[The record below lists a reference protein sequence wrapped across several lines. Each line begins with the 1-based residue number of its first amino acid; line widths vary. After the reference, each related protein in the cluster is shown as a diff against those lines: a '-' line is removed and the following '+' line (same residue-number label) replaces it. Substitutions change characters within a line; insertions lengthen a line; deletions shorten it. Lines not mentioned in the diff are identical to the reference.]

1 MIVDCHSC
9 GATYNISDEKVRGR
23 RVRVRCKSC
32 SAAIIVDGETL
43 VAEDRTRVY
52 QPPKFDPKTEE
63 DEPEEATRV
72 MFASVHEY
80 REPGPEEWMVN
91 LSPTEQRTMSL
102 DDIVEARNT
111 GLLKEDA
118 FAWRD
123 GMSDWLPVGEIAE
136 IRAALESGEATKV
149 VSPKNLSPALAPRG
163 PLNGAVPG
171 MESFRKSSSPTLP
184 STQIPSPPPLAPSS
198 DSPAPAVAYSAP
210 SAPPRAQQAKE
221 PPRKSVEYS
230 PGSPPGV
237 SLARLPTS
245 PSRRAPARVREARS
259 GDLFGGVD
267 SAGSE
272 DELLRSSSMPLEQYD
287 EKPTGVRNESSVL
300 FSLNTLKA
308 TARGPSSAPPKATLT
323 SQPTAADIL
332 GLDANG
338 ALPGTD
344 RNAPLYS
351 APMFQAPAAVLAAP
365 EAPYRSRIDTT
376 PPAFRSRK
384 NALLAAI
391 VVGAAGVV
399 AVFSIFFF
407 RARYAHTSA
416 DVDPGAPTVQA
427 EAPLQTAAAAAP
439 KPVAQDPAPVP
450 PAVAPPVAAAPTAPP
465 VPPAPVE
472 PAATPKASPAP
483 AAAPAHAAAAERST
497 AKVAAEPAHDKTAD
511 FEAAL
516 RSNNAPDPKPSAPGA
531 EGPAA
536 QKVVLAEDNS
546 SPPDPPSKADP
557 APAPAIPA
565 GPSFDTS
572 AAKSALEA
580 AAANSLSCKSAD
592 GPTGK
597 GKVQVTFSPSGHA
610 SAANVVGGD
619 FAGTSV
625 ASCVARLFRMAQ
637 VPPFVGDPVTVSKS
651 FSIPE

>member
-52 QPPKFDPKTEE
+52 QPPRFDPKTEE

-111 GLLKEDA
+111 GALKEDA

-123 GMSDWLPVGEIAE
+123 GMSDWLPIGEIAE

-163 PLNGAVPG
+163 TLNGAAPG
-171 MESFRKSSSPTLP
+171 LESFRKSSSPTLP

-210 SAPPRAQQAKE
+210 SAPPRAQRANE
-221 PPRKSVEYS
+221 EPRKSVEYS

-332 GLDANG
+332 GLDASG

-351 APMFQAPAAVLAAP
+351 APMFQTPAAVLAAP

-376 PPAFRSRK
+376 PPAFRLRK
-384 NALLAAI
+384 NAVLAAI
-391 VVGAAGVV
+391 VLGAAGIV

-407 RARYAHTSA
+407 RARYAHTAA
-416 DVDPGAPTVQA
+416 DADPGAPTVQA
-427 EAPLQTAAAAAP
+427 EAPTATPAP
-439 KPVAQDPAPVP
+439 KPVAPDPAPMP
-450 PAVAPPVAAAPTAPP
+450 PA
-465 VPPAPVE
+465 
-472 PAATPKASPAP
+472 
-483 AAAPAHAAAAERST
+483 AAAPAPPAPPSPVEPTATPKSSPTPAAPPTHVAAAERST
-497 AKVAAEPAHDKTAD
+497 PKTAAEPARDKTAD
-511 FEAAL
+511 FETAL
-516 RSNNAPDPKPSAPGA
+516 RANNAPDPKRSAPSS
-531 EGPAA
+531 EGPTAE
-536 QKVVLAEDNS
+536 KVVLAEDNS
-546 SPPDPPSKADP
+546 SPSDPQSKADP

-565 GPSFDTS
+565 GPSFDTA

-580 AAANSLSCKSAD
+580 AAANALSCKSAD

-637 VPPFVGDPVTVSKS
+637 VPPFSGDAVTVSKS
-651 FSIPE
+651 FVIPE

>member
-52 QPPKFDPKTEE
+52 QPPRFDPKTEE

-102 DDIVEARNT
+102 DDIVQARNT
-111 GLLKEDA
+111 GALKEDA

-123 GMSDWLPVGEIAE
+123 GMSDWLPIGEIAE

-163 PLNGAVPG
+163 TLNGAAPG
-171 MESFRKSSSPTLP
+171 LESFRKSSSPTLP

-210 SAPPRAQQAKE
+210 SAPPRAQRANE
-221 PPRKSVEYS
+221 EPRKSVEYS

-332 GLDANG
+332 GLDASG

-351 APMFQAPAAVLAAP
+351 APMFQTPAAVLAAP

-384 NALLAAI
+384 NAVLAAI
-391 VVGAAGVV
+391 VLGAAGIV

-407 RARYAHTSA
+407 RARYAHTAA
-416 DVDPGAPTVQA
+416 DADPGAPTVQA
-427 EAPLQTAAAAAP
+427 EAPTATPAP
-439 KPVAQDPAPVP
+439 KPVAPDPAPMP
-450 PAVAPPVAAAPTAPP
+450 
-465 VPPAPVE
+465 
-472 PAATPKASPAP
+472 P
-483 AAAPAHAAAAERST
+483 AAAA
-497 AKVAAEPAHDKTAD
+497 
-511 FEAAL
+511 
-516 RSNNAPDPKPSAPGA
+516 
-531 EGPAA
+531 
-536 QKVVLAEDNS
+536 
-546 SPPDPPSKADP
+546 
-557 APAPAIPA
+557 
-565 GPSFDTS
+565 
-572 AAKSALEA
+572 
-580 AAANSLSCKSAD
+580 
-592 GPTGK
+592 
-597 GKVQVTFSPSGHA
+597 
-610 SAANVVGGD
+610 
-619 FAGTSV
+619 
-625 ASCVARLFRMAQ
+625 
-637 VPPFVGDPVTVSKS
+637 
-651 FSIPE
+651 

>member
-52 QPPKFDPKTEE
+52 QPPRFDPKTEE

-111 GLLKEDA
+111 GALKEDA

-123 GMSDWLPVGEIAE
+123 GMSDWLPIGEIAE

-163 PLNGAVPG
+163 TLNGAAPG
-171 MESFRKSSSPTLP
+171 LESFRKSSSPTLP

-210 SAPPRAQQAKE
+210 SAPPRAQRANE
-221 PPRKSVEYS
+221 EPRKSVEYS

-332 GLDANG
+332 GLDASG

-351 APMFQAPAAVLAAP
+351 APMFQTPAAVLAAP

-384 NALLAAI
+384 NAVLAAI
-391 VVGAAGVV
+391 VLGAAGIV

-407 RARYAHTSA
+407 RARYAHTAA
-416 DVDPGAPTVQA
+416 DADPGAPTVQA
-427 EAPLQTAAAAAP
+427 EAPTATPAP
-439 KPVAQDPAPVP
+439 KPVAPDPAPMP
-450 PAVAPPVAAAPTAPP
+450 PAAAAPA
-465 VPPAPVE
+465 PPAPPSPVE
-472 PAATPKASPAP
+472 PTATPKSSPAP
-483 AAAPAHAAAAERST
+483 AAPPTHVAAAERST
-497 AKVAAEPAHDKTAD
+497 PKTAAEPARDKTAD
-511 FEAAL
+511 FETAL
-516 RSNNAPDPKPSAPGA
+516 RANNAPDPKRSAPSS
-531 EGPAA
+531 EGPTAE
-536 QKVVLAEDNS
+536 KVVLAEDNS
-546 SPPDPPSKADP
+546 SPSDPPSKADP

-565 GPSFDTS
+565 GPSFDTA

-580 AAANSLSCKSAD
+580 AAANALSCKSAD

-637 VPPFVGDPVTVSKS
+637 VPPFSGDAVTVSKS
-651 FSIPE
+651 FVIPE